1 MAYEQRDNSGTLFRN
16 EKKEQPNHPDYT
28 GQALIDGSE
37 YWLSAWIK
45 EGKNGKFMSLAMKPK
60 EQRQDAKQASYDRQK
75 PAPAGADFE
84 DDIPFASVMNCH
96 AI

>member
-1 MAYEQRDNSGTLFRN
+1 MSKYEQCDNSGTLFRN

-45 EGKNGKFMSLAMKPK
+45 EGKSGKFMSLAMKPK
-60 EQRQDAKQASYDRQK
+60 EQRQDAKQASYSAQK
-75 PAPAGADFE
+75 PSRQESDF
-84 DDIPFASVMNCH
+84 DQDVPF
-96 AI
+96 

>member
-1 MAYEQRDNSGTLFRN
+1 MSNYQQRDNSGSLFRN

-60 EQRQDAKQASYDRQK
+60 EQRQDAKQASY
-75 PAPAGADFE
+75 AGATGEPGPIASKDFE
-84 DDIPFASVMNCH
+84 DDIPF
-96 AI
+96 